1 MVFPSVFEI
10 PIFSS
15 RAKLSN
21 ILDQITLLISNVQR
35 YSASGRKVCFLSS
48 GPFRKFQKI
57 TPRSSD
63 FYSDIKNLA
72 FYTRSSRH

>member
-21 ILDQITLLISNVQR
+21 ILDQITLLISNV
-35 YSASGRKVCFLSS
+35 
-48 GPFRKFQKI
+48 
-57 TPRSSD
+57 
-63 FYSDIKNLA
+63 
-72 FYTRSSRH
+72 